1 MLPVS
6 DDETDFDD
14 LDDFEG
20 DDVLFVFF
28 SVGEP
33 DISTVPMLSG
43 ALPDT
48 VTLPDVQLPTG
59 ICCTSESTQSK
70 TV

>member
-14 LDDFEG
+14 FEVP
-20 DDVLFVFF
+20 DALFVVF
-28 SVGEP
+28 SVDDRGF
-33 DISTVPMLSG
+33 SMVPMLSG

-48 VTLPDVQLPTG
+48 VTLPDEQLPTD